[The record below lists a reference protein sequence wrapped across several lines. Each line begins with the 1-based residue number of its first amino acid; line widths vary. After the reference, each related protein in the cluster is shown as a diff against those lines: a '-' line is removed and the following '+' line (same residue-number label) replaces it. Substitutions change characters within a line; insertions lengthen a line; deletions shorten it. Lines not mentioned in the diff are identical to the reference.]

1 MRKQIRN
8 KDTNPLTHTVDLVW
22 NEDEEILEKKTFTI
36 AEILYDIGVILKEL
50 NQTIKNNG

>member
-1 MRKQIRN
+1 MKKQIRN

-36 AEILYDIGVILKEL
+36 AEMLYDIAVILKEL